1 MPSPSASEP
10 ARNPVLRLVAYARPY
25 LGLLGIVVGSA
36 LVLQLSKVGLVS
48 LTKPL
53 LDGMDGVAGETPY
66 RDLPLPGA
74 SVLADL
80 VGAAGADVANVV
92 RIGVVLVVLIGG
104 SHFLKSYYERYMS
117 GRILVDVQRD
127 LAAKLLHLPLRF
139 HHSMRRGDALTR
151 VTNDAVRAQ
160 NALGVVLSDVLP
172 GVLALAVGVWALL
185 SLSWQLSLAALAV
198 APPVV
203 GVIAFF
209 GQRIR
214 KRAKRRQETL
224 GEVTQRLVDILSG
237 IKIIKAFRA
246 EEVEENAFGRENW
259 RYFRRNMRVET
270 NRVASRTILEVMN
283 NAIALGVIG
292 GGFALAR
299 AGVWGLT
306 TGDVVAFLAILQ
318 TTYRP
323 TKDLGKG
330 WNSLMDALPSAERF
344 FDLLDRPLEVTDA
357 SDAVVFEGLHE
368 GIRIRNVSFAYDRDP
383 VLQDV
388 SLEVAKGEVVAL
400 VGKTGAG
407 KTTLADLLLRFYD
420 PAQGSIEIDG
430 VDLRRLERS
439 SFLEHAAVVTQEPF
453 LFGGTVWDNI
463 RYGRPAAPDAEVRAA
478 AKTAHVDEFVE
489 ALPDGWNT
497 EVGEQ
502 GVKLSGGQRQRITIA
517 RAILR
522 NPDILIF
529 DEATS
534 SLDAKSERYVREAI
548 DRLLEGRT
556 VFVIAHRLSTVR
568 GADKI
573 VVLEGGRITRVG
585 RHDELMGED
594 GLYQELAS
602 LQDGTS

>member
-10 ARNPVLRLVAYARPY
+10 ARSVVLRLVAYARPY
-25 LGLLGIVVGSA
+25 VGLLGVIVGSG
-36 LVLQLSKVGLVS
+36 LVLQLSKVGLMS

-53 LDGMDGVAGETPY
+53 LDGMAGVASETPF
-66 RDLPLPGA
+66 RDLPLPAA
-74 SVLADL
+74 SALADL
-80 VGAAGADVANVV
+80 VGAVGADVSNVV
-92 RIGVVLVVLIGG
+92 RIGVVLVALIGG
-104 SHFLKSYYERYMS
+104 SHFLKGYYERYVS

-151 VTNDAVRAQ
+151 VTNDAQRAQ
-160 NALGVVLSDVLP
+160 NALGVLLSDVVP
-172 GVLALAVGVWALL
+172 GALALAVGVWALL
-185 SLSWQLSLAALAV
+185 SLSWQLSLSTLAV
-198 APPVV
+198 APPIV
-203 GVIAFF
+203 GVIAVF
-209 GQRIR
+209 GSRIR

-292 GGFALAR
+292 GGFALAQ

-330 WNSLMDALPSAERF
+330 WNSLMDALPSADRF
-344 FDLLDRPLEVTDA
+344 FDLIDRPIEV
-357 SDAVVFEGLHE
+357 SDAPDAVAFEGLRD
-368 GIRIRNVSFAYDRDP
+368 GIRIRNLSFAYGDDA
-383 VLQDV
+383 VLKDISLDV
-388 SLEVAKGEVVAL
+388 PKGARVAL

-420 PAQGSIEIDG
+420 PSAGSIELDG

-439 SFLEHAAVVTQEPF
+439 SFLERVAVVTQEPF
-453 LFGGTVWDNI
+453 LFGGTIWDNI
-463 RYGRPAAPDAEVRAA
+463 LYGRPGAADADVRAA
-478 AKTAHVDEFVE
+478 AKTAHVDEFVD
-489 ALPDGWNT
+489 ALPHGWST

-534 SLDAKSERYVREAI
+534 SLDAKSERYVREAV
-548 DRLLEGRT
+548 DRLMEGRT

-568 GADKI
+568 GADQI
-573 VVLEGGRITRVG
+573 VVLEDGRITRVG
-585 RHDELMGED
+585 SHDELMSGD
-594 GLYQELAS
+594 GLYSELAS

>member
-10 ARNPVLRLVAYARPY
+10 ARSLVLRLVAYARPY
-25 LGLLGIVVGSA
+25 LGLLGVVVGSA
-36 LVLQLSKVGLVS
+36 VVLQVSKVGLMS

-53 LDGMDGVAGETPY
+53 LDGMAGVAGETPY
-66 RDLPLPGA
+66 QDLPLPGV
-74 SVLADL
+74 SLLADL
-80 VGAAGADVANVV
+80 VGAVGADVSNAI
-92 RIGVVLVVLIGG
+92 RIGVVLVLLIGV
-104 SHFLKSYYERYMS
+104 SHFLKSYYERYVS

-139 HHSMRRGDALTR
+139 HHSMRRGEALTR
-151 VTNDAVRAQ
+151 VTNDAQRAQ
-160 NALGVVLSDVLP
+160 NALGVLLSDVLP
-172 GVLALAVGVWALL
+172 GVLALAVGAWALL
-185 SLSWQLSLAALAV
+185 SLSWQLSLATLAV

-203 GVIAFF
+203 AVIAFF
-209 GQRIR
+209 GSRIR

-246 EEVEENAFGRENW
+246 EEIEENAFGRENW

-283 NAIALGVIG
+283 NGIALGVIG
-292 GGFALAR
+292 GGFALAQ

-344 FDLLDRPLEVTDA
+344 FDLLDRPSEVSDSPDA
-357 SDAVVFEGLHE
+357 IAFEGLRD

-388 SLEVAKGEVVAL
+388 SLDVAKGTMVAL

-407 KTTLADLLLRFYD
+407 KTTLVDLLLRFYD
-420 PAQGSIEIDG
+420 PTQGSIELDG
-430 VDLRRLERS
+430 VDLRRLQRS
-439 SFLEHAAVVTQEPF
+439 SFLERVAVVTQEPF
-453 LFGGTVWDNI
+453 LFGGTIWDNI
-463 RYGRPAAPDAEVRAA
+463 LYGRPGAPDADVRAA
-478 AKTAHVDEFVE
+478 AKIAHLDEFVD
-489 ALPDGWNT
+489 ALPEGWNT

-534 SLDAKSERYVREAI
+534 SLDAKSERYVREAV

-568 GADKI
+568 GADQI
-573 VVLEGGRITRVG
+573 VVLEDGHITRVG
-585 RHDELMGED
+585 SHEELIGKD
-594 GLYQELAS
+594 GLYRELAS